1 MGRFRL
7 PSANVMRACS
17 PRPETGDWNGK
28 VVRDATKTLLESDG
42 GVVGHNLV
50 QRTTVEPSRIHELGH
65 PNLRTAAQAAR
76 GSYLGALV
84 RKGCRRVS
92 SVFVRRERATATSV
106 GAASS

>member
-1 MGRFRL
+1 MPDAHL
-7 PSANVMRACS
+7 PIFHVLPMMQTLV
-17 PRPETGDWNGK
+17 PW
-28 VVRDATKTLLESDG
+28 TKTLLESDG